1 MLSCRLYLVFDL
13 RPYLLFDFLTPEAKT
28 SSPSNT
34 SHATAKSKDDLRQDL
49 GTWQEWGSLNCFHS
63 FASEP
68 ISVSS
73 YVAENLEDCLSECVM
88 HKDCDAVVYAVDNKR
103 CWLRQNLD
111 IDKCTVSDRYR
122 ILVRP
127 HRTSRRTENS
137 V

>member
-1 MLSCRLYLVFDL
+1 MSA
-13 RPYLLFDFLTPEAKT
+13 LLQAVLIYFLIPKASTI

-49 GTWQEWGSLNCFHS
+49 GTWQEWGSLNCFHT

-73 YVAENLEDCLSECVM
+73 YVAENLEDCLSECVE
-88 HKDCDAVVYAVDNKR
+88 HSDCDAVVYAVDNKR
-103 CWLRQNLD
+103 CWLRRNLD

-127 HRTSRRTENS
+127 HMNSRRTEKS